1 MIISLALGMQVG
13 QVYVIGPAG
22 PAARARLLRAI
33 CHGPK
38 CSKPP
43 EPTKC
48 QNVVGFD
55 AAKRRITV
63 VDSPSRNDSDPDA
76 MPALHRPLQFLALAV
91 TTSAFS
97 AVAFA
102 DTLVDI
108 YELALENDAQLKAQV
123 AQYNADVELE
133 KLALAPLLPQASA
146 GYSYTDSENDSTRP
160 NVRVTPEGTLDQIDV
175 TSETNTETDGYDV
188 SLSQTLFDLSAWF
201 SWKAGKENSRRA
213 EADLS
218 AAQQDLIVRV
228 VQSYFG
234 VLRAQDNLRA
244 SQAQERAFER
254 QLEQTRQRFEVG
266 LIAITDVYEAE
277 AARDLAQ
284 VTRIVD
290 ENNVAV
296 AKENLSVLTGQTPG
310 ALFVL
315 GETFDPKPPEPAE
328 RAAWVDFA
336 MSNNYRLAAS
346 RFAEEAARQTATS
359 SRMGHAPTVTATYR
373 YQDTETTGSI
383 RQSPESLF
391 NFPPDSE
398 QTNESWQIRF
408 DLPLSAGGAIS
419 ANRRRAAEQFNAARE
434 TRINLTRTTVT
445 QARSLHMTVMSDVS
459 RVMARKQ
466 SIVSSQSALDATQ
479 AGYEVGTRNI
489 VDVLN
494 AAEQSL
500 CCATRLRQQPVRF
513 HHQFPAFKGSRRH
526 PFARGYRETGRLFV
540 ATPRTHRLRQRV
552 TICDADQRAA
562 CLIRIGNHSPQGQPT
577 PSGAFYLTTRAGS
590 CMSGRRAQPHSAP

>member
-1 MIISLALGMQVG
+1 MRNTRSKPYAPPLWFNLAL
-13 QVYVIGPAG
+13 
-22 PAARARLLRAI
+22 
-33 CHGPK
+33 
-38 CSKPP
+38 CSMLSA
-43 EPTKC
+43 PT
-48 QNVVGFD
+48 
-55 AAKRRITV
+55 
-63 VDSPSRNDSDPDA
+63 
-76 MPALHRPLQFLALAV
+76 L
-91 TTSAFS
+91 
-97 AVAFA
+97 A

-108 YELALENDAQLKAQV
+108 YELALENDALLKSRV
-123 AQYNADVELE
+123 AQYNADIELE
-133 KLALAPLLPQASA
+133 KLALAPLLPQARA
-146 GYSYTDSENDSTRP
+146 GYTVTDSETETTSP
-160 NVRVTPEGTLDQIDV
+160 NLFVDEGGGLNTIDV
-175 TSETNTETDGYDV
+175 TSVRDTETDGYDV

-201 SWKAGKENSRRA
+201 SWRAGKETTQQARA
-213 EADLS
+213 TLS

-310 ALFVL
+310 SLYVL
-315 GETFDPKPPEPAE
+315 GESFNPRPPEPADRSE
-328 RAAWVDFA
+328 WVDFA
-336 MSNNYRLAAS
+336 LENNNQLAAA
-346 RFAEEAARQTATS
+346 RFAEEAARQNATAFK
-359 SRMGHAPTVTATYR
+359 MGHAPKVTASYR
-373 YQDTETTGSI
+373 YQDTETTGTI
-383 RQSPESLF
+383 VQDRNSPFLF
-391 NFPPDSE
+391 DPDSE
-398 QTNESWQIRF
+398 QNNETWQIRL
-408 DLPLSAGGAIS
+408 DVPLFAGGAIS

-434 TRINLTRTTVT
+434 SRINLTRTTVT

-494 AAEQSL
+494 AQNKLFGAQRDYANSRYDFVINSL
-500 CCATRLRQQPVRF
+500 RLKEVAGTLSPEDIARLEGFLLAP
-513 HHQFPAFKGSRRH
+513 PAPTASGS
-526 PFARGYRETGRLFV
+526 E
-540 ATPRTHRLRQRV
+540 
-552 TICDADQRAA
+552 
-562 CLIRIGNHSPQGQPT
+562 
-577 PSGAFYLTTRAGS
+577 
-590 CMSGRRAQPHSAP
+590 